1 MPSGSPPYGTSQPG
15 LSRFFPRVAGPL
27 LIVGLWQLVATTWLE
42 KRFLIAA
49 PTTILGE
56 LWRNWGSYLPHIKVT
71 AAEAGLGF
79 VLGNVAGILLAIT
92 IVQIPILNKLV
103 LRMSVF
109 LSSMPLLLLAP
120 ILTLLFFGEA
130 SKIALVVILV
140 FFPTVIASLVGLR
153 SVDGT
158 TQDLVRS
165 MGGGRW
171 FQLWKLRMW
180 SALPWIV
187 AALRIATPAAVLG
200 AMLAEFFGADRGL
213 GIAIVSAMSALDTT
227 RVWTLAVL
235 ATALAG
241 GAYALLTAVSRAA
254 IRWTPPLSTGSG
266 AVEGSRFGGKWSRL
280 SVSLVSIAGIA
291 LLWEVGLRILPVNA
305 FFVRGPL
312 GVLRYILSEGTN
324 GPNWKAVFSQVPVT
338 LLDSGVGFVIG
349 TLAAVII
356 AIVFVQVPLIE
367 RTFLPT
373 VIALQSV
380 PLVVYVPL
388 MVVAVGRGLVA
399 TASIAALITLFITLV
414 AVSTGLRAVPTEGED
429 LFRVNNASS
438 WVLLWKLRF
447 PTALPALFASAK
459 IAVIG
464 SVIGAT
470 VAEWLATGR
479 GLGRTMVVARFRSDV
494 DLLWAA
500 GVVVTMISVLGYGL
514 LGLAERG
521 VLARYA
527 PEQVN
532 A

>member
-1 MPSGSPPYGTSQPG
+1 MSPSSSRYG
-15 LSRFFPRVAGPL
+15 RPRSGASWLVPRLAGPL
-27 LIVGLWQLVATTWLE
+27 LILGVWEIVARVWLE
-42 KRFLIAA
+42 RRFLIAA
-49 PTTILGE
+49 PTQIVTE
-56 LWRNWGSYLPHIKVT
+56 LWYHWDSYLPHIKVT
-71 AAEAGLGF
+71 AAEAALGF
-79 VLGNVAGILLAIT
+79 LMGNAAGIVLAVA
-92 IVQIPILNKLV
+92 IVQVPVVDKLI

-120 ILTLLFFGEA
+120 ILTLMFFGEA
-130 SKIALVVILV
+130 AKIALVVILV
-140 FFPTVIASLVGLR
+140 FFPTVIATLVGLR

-158 TQDLVRS
+158 MRDLVRS

-180 SALPWIV
+180 AAIPWIV
-187 AALRIATPAAVLG
+187 AALRIAAPAAVLG

-213 GIAIVSAMSALDTT
+213 GIAIVSAMSGLDTT
-227 RVWTLAVL
+227 RVWTLATL

-241 GAYALLTAVSRAA
+241 GTYALLTLLSRVVV
-254 IRWTPPLSTGSG
+254 RWTPLLSTGKRAADSTRFSG
-266 AVEGSRFGGKWSRL
+266 AWSRF
-280 SVSLVSIAGIA
+280 SVSIISIAGIA
-291 LLWEVGLRILPVNA
+291 LLWEVGLRMLPVNR

-312 GVLRYILSEGTN
+312 EVLRYLVGVGAN
-324 GPNWKAVFSQVPVT
+324 GPNWKLVFSEVPVT
-338 LLDSGVGFVIG
+338 LLDSGVGFVLG

-356 AIVFVQVPLIE
+356 AIAFVQVPVLE
-367 RTFLPT
+367 RTFLPS

-388 MVVAVGRGLVA
+388 MVIAVGRGFVA

-414 AVSTGLRAVPTEGED
+414 AVSYGLRAVPVEGED
-429 LFRVNNASS
+429 LFRVNDASS
-438 WVLLWKLRF
+438 WVVMWKLRI

-479 GLGRTMVVARFRSDV
+479 GLGRTMVVARFKSDV

-500 GVVVTMISVLGYGL
+500 GVVVTMLSVLGYGL
-514 LGLAERG
+514 LGLAERR

-527 PEQVN
+527 PEQVYG
-532 A
+532 